1 MRVMVWC
8 ENRSDFEVGAGL
20 LDRLLAEEGPDWV
33 REAMDT
39 PEAVRTWHER
49 EREREPGAP
58 FFDVH
63 GYADIA
69 KHWGAPMQ
77 RGHFDGKRG
86 SAGARMARTI
96 LALVGH
102 LRRKRE
108 LAIDA
113 VIVIWD
119 MDGEAQERKAGLT
132 QAREWASSAPGCE
145 GLAIVYGCPDFEM
158 EAWLL
163 CGFEPAN
170 DAERQ
175 RLEVQRQR
183 LGFSPV
189 LDSHRLDVRSDHDLY
204 GAARPKS
211 AKLVLED
218 LVAGDRERRRACWQ
232 ATALAILRERGEH
245 NGLREYLEELCER
258 LVKPLDLRP
267 G

>member
-1 MRVMVWC
+1 MRVMVWS

-20 LDRLLAEEGPDWV
+20 LDRVLAEEGPTWV

-49 EREREPGAP
+49 EPGTP

-86 SAGARMARTI
+86 SPGARMARAI
-96 LALVGH
+96 FALAGH

-108 LAIDA
+108 PAIDA
-113 VIVIWD
+113 VVILWD
-119 MDGEAQERKAGLT
+119 MDGEAQERRAGLA
-132 QAREWASSAPGCE
+132 QGREWAANAPGCE
-145 GLAIVYGCPDFEM
+145 GLTIVYGCPDFEM

-163 CGFEPAN
+163 SGFEPAT

-175 RLEVQRQR
+175 RLEAQRQR

-189 LDSHRLDVRSDHDLY
+189 LDSHRLEVRGDHDSH
-204 GAARPKS
+204 GTARPKS
-211 AKLVLED
+211 AKLVLEE

-232 ATALAILRERGEH
+232 ATALVTLRERGEH
-245 NGLREYLEELCER
+245 NGLREYLREVYER
-258 LVKPLDLRP
+258 LAKPLGAPRD
-267 G
+267 